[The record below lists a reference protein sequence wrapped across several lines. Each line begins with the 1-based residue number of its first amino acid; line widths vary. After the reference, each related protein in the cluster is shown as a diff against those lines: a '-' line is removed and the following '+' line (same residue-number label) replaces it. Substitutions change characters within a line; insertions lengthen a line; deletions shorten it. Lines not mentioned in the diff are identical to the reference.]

1 MRYLIL
7 MMVSLLLSLPSHAN
21 SQIPKPFQG
30 LWDASADACKKQ
42 YSDMRL
48 RISSSAIEY
57 WESSGNLL
65 EIIESKHISLIARF
79 AFSGEGESWESKVT
93 YFLLNE
99 QRELVQVFDDG
110 MRVSRVR
117 CTDA

>member
-1 MRYLIL
+1 MI
-7 MMVSLLLSLPSHAN
+7 VSLLLSLPSHAS
-21 SQIPKPFQG
+21 SQIPKPFLG
-30 LWDASADACKKQ
+30 LWDASADACEKQ

-48 RISSSAIEY
+48 RISFSAIEY

-65 EIIESKHISLIARF
+65 EIIESKHSSLIARF
-79 AFSGEGESWESKVT
+79 VFRGEGESWESKIT